1 MAVTATDPFERLY
14 RRYARDVYGFALSV
28 VRNPAEA
35 EDVTQ
40 TTFLNAYRALKRGD
54 RPERPQ
60 SWLIAIAH
68 NAIRSRHRWTL
79 RRPKEVPLEAAA
91 YQLAAPVEERSG
103 IRDVLAALGELPVN
117 QRAALTMRELEGRS
131 YPEIAETLGVSVPA
145 VESLISRARRTL
157 RSRRA
162 ALRGLILLQLPR
174 SLRGL
179 VEQGDGLS
187 GSLLPKA
194 AALVVGAGLVTAGIG
209 VGRHHTRAP
218 EAGSARHVPQLLL
231 ATGVPLHA
239 PRARHVA
246 RKPVVASHA
255 TTPAPG
261 RSAPAARRAAPSA
274 PATAPS
280 PAPAL
285 PAAGPSAS
293 PPPTP
298 PMTTVAELPT
308 APVTTVAGA
317 AVDVV
322 NDVADAV
329 TDTVTTQLPTVPAP
343 LPQPPPLPSVP
354 QVSDVTGI
362 K

>member
-1 MAVTATDPFERLY
+1 MASTALDSRERAFERLY
-14 RRYARDVYGFALSV
+14 RRHAVDVYRFALTV
-28 VRNPAEA
+28 CRNPAEA

-54 RPERPQ
+54 RPERPH

-103 IRDVLAALGELPVN
+103 VRDVLAALGELPVN

-179 VEQGDGLS
+179 LEQGDGVS
-187 GSLLPKA
+187 GGLLPKA
-194 AALVVGAGLVTAGIG
+194 AALVAGVGLVTAGIG
-209 VGRHHTRAP
+209 VGTHHTRAP
-218 EAGSARHVPQLLL
+218 QAEAG
-231 ATGVPLHA
+231 
-239 PRARHVA
+239 
-246 RKPVVASHA
+246 
-255 TTPAPG
+255 
-261 RSAPAARRAAPSA
+261 
-274 PATAPS
+274 
-280 PAPAL
+280 
-285 PAAGPSAS
+285 
-293 PPPTP
+293 
-298 PMTTVAELPT
+298 
-308 APVTTVAGA
+308 
-317 AVDVV
+317 
-322 NDVADAV
+322 
-329 TDTVTTQLPTVPAP
+329 
-343 LPQPPPLPSVP
+343 
-354 QVSDVTGI
+354 
-362 K
+362 